1 MTSPNAQI
9 NIKQRDLLPSISL
22 PDDVSVYAFFR
33 RSIQGWRWHP
43 IRCLSPLHSGPGA
56 PGSRTRSRG
65 HRPSAVHCTALSR
78 QHHCCWMR
86 NMATDRLLWPEPQTS
101 GDPRGSCAKTILV
114 IAPHSVSES
123 VWKPAERNAP
133 DRVRCASLPTA
144 EQRRVRRSKTIGWLV
159 NNRRMARTE
168 RSCSNL

>member
-9 NIKQRDLLPSISL
+9 NRKQRDLLPSISL

-65 HRPSAVHCTALSR
+65 HRPSAVDCTAFLSR

-101 GDPRGSCAKTILV
+101 GDPHPPAGSCAKTILV
-114 IAPHSVSES
+114 IAPRSVSES
-123 VWKPAERNAP
+123 VWKPAEQNAP
-133 DRVRCASLPTA
+133 G
-144 EQRRVRRSKTIGWLV
+144 RVRRASLTDRRTTTGTTIQ
-159 NNRRMARTE
+159 NNQMDW
-168 RSCSNL
+168 